1 MKVTKSSPLVL
12 AVILACTP
20 AVPAQLPSID
30 KKPWEKYFI
39 VLKNRKFQFGI
50 TPDGEAMIHPLS
62 KRGEIISTNNP
73 IMFKVEILESKSDGK
88 FISKK
93 IDPNS
98 LKSDQTASFNPENS
112 FTYDGSVTGGA
123 TFEITITPDK
133 QGFSISGKITDKGKL
148 SNPLNVAIS
157 MGLRPYPKDATR
169 TVGETKIFEQRVRR
183 DKFEAIIKSG
193 SRKSYNFVGGANFG
207 SDMPTGVES
216 LSMKSEAHDFTEFQV
231 AVTGEAKITFEDKN
245 QLVSDGV
252 DFRWII
258 PADADPDTNILK
270 VTAK

>member
-1 MKVTKSSPLVL
+1 MTKSSSLVL
-12 AVILACTP
+12 AVLLACTP
-20 AVPAQLPSID
+20 AVPAQLPTID

-39 VLKNRKFQFGI
+39 VLKNRKFQFAI
-50 TPDGEAMIHPLS
+50 TPDGEAMIYPLS

-73 IMFKVEILESKSDGK
+73 IIFKVEILESKSDGK
-88 FISKK
+88 FTSKK
-93 IDPNS
+93 IDPKS
-98 LKSDQTASFNPENS
+98 LKSDQTAAFNPENS

-123 TFEITITPDK
+123 AFEITITPDK
-133 QGFSISGKITDKGKL
+133 QGFSISGKITDKGKIT
-148 SNPLNVAIS
+148 NPLNVAIFIG
-157 MGLRPYPKDATR
+157 MRPYPKDSTR
-169 TVGETKIFEQRVRR
+169 TTAETKSFGQRVKR

-193 SRKSYNFVGGANFG
+193 TKKSYNFAEGANLG

-231 AVTGEAKITFEDKN
+231 AVTGANKMTFEDKN
-245 QLVSDGV
+245 QLVSDGI

-258 PADADPDTNILK
+258 AADANPATDILK